1 MTIANLLRSLAA
13 IMLIVA
19 LSGTALAY
27 WTAQRAAFFNERINL
42 AHESYEVH
50 LQLSGNTYQLFKQYG
65 DAMLI
70 GDRDQGTGEAELIR
84 LIRANIRSIRVLIG
98 QEIDLVGDEEIEEL
112 ELLSQI
118 ERKIEDLIARFE
130 VVRKDTAVEQFGRN
144 WTGMSVMLDD
154 EIDREFHF
162 MIGAALA
169 EELEEVEETRTAVAR
184 HLQLANRIAGFLV
197 FLAMSVAA
205 GALWIYTRQ
214 IVHPMQRLMQGV
226 SALADGKF
234 ERRMV
239 LPGRSEISQ
248 IGGVMDDMAAMV
260 EARTQSLTTQNTAL
274 EAAVQSRTTELENL
288 LQKSRLAEDAR
299 RQMLA
304 DVSHELRT
312 PLTIIQGES
321 DVALRG
327 ADKTVEEYREALRRT
342 RETAKH
348 TNLLVNDLLFI
359 SREEA
364 GQTRLKRER
373 VDLKQLLLDTIA
385 VFGPDIPFVSDLERA
400 EMSLDVS
407 RIRQCIAAMIQNARR
422 YGGPEVLVRL
432 LRTPTGYRVCV
443 EDNGPGLPD
452 NEKEKAFERFFRGS
466 NAADQYEDGAGLGL
480 PVVRSI
486 ARAHGGNALLRDRTG
501 GGLSSIMELPISA
514 PLRVVSQS

>member
-1 MTIANLLRSLAA
+1 MSIANLLRALAA
-13 IMLIVA
+13 LMLMVA
-19 LSGTALAY
+19 LSGAALAY
-27 WTAQRAAFFNERINL
+27 WSAKRAAFFNERINL
-42 AHESYEVH
+42 AHQSYEMH

-70 GDRDQGTGEAELIR
+70 GDRDQGMGEAELIR
-84 LIRANIRSIRVLIG
+84 LIRENIRTIRGLIG
-98 QEIDLVGDEEIEEL
+98 QEIELVGDEEIEEL

-144 WTGMSVMLDD
+144 WTGLSVMLDD
-154 EIDREFHF
+154 EIDRDFHS
-162 MIGAALA
+162 MIQMALE
-169 EELEEVEETRTAVAR
+169 EELEEVEETRTAAAHYLQMANTVAV
-184 HLQLANRIAGFLV
+184 FLV
-197 FLAMSVAA
+197 VLALGVVA
-205 GALWIYTRQ
+205 GALWIYTRA
-214 IVHPMQRLMQGV
+214 ILRPMRRLMQGV

-234 ERRMV
+234 AQRMNFE
-239 LPGRSEISQ
+239 GRNEIAE
-248 IGGVMDDMAAMV
+248 IGGVMDGMAAMV
-260 EARTQSLTTQNTAL
+260 EARTQSLTTQNT
-274 EAAVQSRTTELENL
+274 ELEEAVRVRTAELEEL
-288 LQKSRLAEDAR
+288 LEKSRVAEEAR

-327 ADKTVEEYREALRRT
+327 ADKTIDEYREALRRT

-373 VDLKQLLLDTIA
+373 VDLKKLLQEAIA
-385 VFGPDIPFVSDLERA
+385 VFDPDIPVITDLDSA
-400 EMSLDVS
+400 EMSLDIS
-407 RIRQCIAAMIQNARR
+407 RIRQCLAAMIQNARR
-422 YGGPEVLVRL
+422 YGGPDISVRL
-432 LRTPTGYRVCV
+432 LRTPAGYRVSV

-452 NEKEKAFERFFRGS
+452 AEKEKAFERFFRGS
-466 NAADQYEDGAGLGL
+466 NAAGQYEDGAGLGL
-480 PVVRSI
+480 PVVRAI
-486 ARAHGGNALLRDRTG
+486 AQAHGGNALLQDRDG
-501 GGLSSIMELPISA
+501 GGLSSIMELPLSS
-514 PLRVVSQS
+514 PLRVVSES

>member
-1 MTIANLLRSLAA
+1 MTIANLLRVLAA

-19 LSGTALAY
+19 LCGTALAY

-70 GDRDQGTGEAELIR
+70 GDRDRGMGEAELIR
-84 LIRANIRSIRVLIG
+84 LIRANIRSIRSLIG
-98 QEIDLVGDEEIEEL
+98 QEIELVGDEEIEEL

-118 ERKIEDLIARFE
+118 ERKIEDLITRFE

-144 WTGMSVMLDD
+144 WTGLSVMLDD
-154 EIDREFHF
+154 EIDRDFHS
-162 MIGAALA
+162 MINAALA
-169 EELEEVEETRTAVAR
+169 EELEEVEETRIIAAH
-184 HLQLANRIAGFLV
+184 HLKLANGVAIFLV
-197 FLAMSVAA
+197 LLALSVAA
-205 GALWIYTRQ
+205 GALWIYTRA
-214 IVHPMQRLMQGV
+214 IVHPMRRLMKGV
-226 SALADGKF
+226 SALADGNF
-234 ERRMV
+234 SHRMA
-239 LPGRSEISQ
+239 LRGRSEISE
-248 IGGVMDDMAAMV
+248 IGGVMDSMAAMV
-260 EARTQSLTTQNTAL
+260 EARTQSLTTQNTEL
-274 EAAVQSRTTELENL
+274 EEAVRNRTEELENL
-288 LQKSRLAEDAR
+288 LRKSRVAEDAR

-327 ADKTVEEYREALRRT
+327 QDKTVEEYREALRRT
-342 RETAKH
+342 RETARH

-364 GQTRLKRER
+364 GQTRMKLER
-373 VDLKQLLLDTIA
+373 VDLKQLLQDAID
-385 VFGPDIPFVSDLERA
+385 VFSPDIPFTSDLQSA
-400 EMSLDVS
+400 EMALDVS

-422 YGGPEVLVRL
+422 YGGPKIEVRL
-432 LRTPTGYRVCV
+432 MRTAAGYRICV

-452 NEKEKAFERFFRGS
+452 DEKEKAFERFFRGS

-486 ARAHGGNALLRDRTG
+486 ARAHGGNALLCDRDG
-501 GGLSSIMELPISA
+501 GGLSSIMELPVSA

>member
-1 MTIANLLRSLAA
+1 MSIANLLRGLAA
-13 IMLIVA
+13 LMLIVA

-42 AHESYEVH
+42 AHESYEMH

-70 GDRDQGTGEAELIR
+70 GDRDEGMGEAELIR
-84 LIRANIRSIRVLIG
+84 LIRENIRSIRALIG

-112 ELLSQI
+112 ELLSHI

-144 WTGMSVMLDD
+144 WTGLSVMLDD
-154 EIDREFHF
+154 EIDRDFHS
-162 MIGAALA
+162 MIQAALT
-169 EELEEVEETRTAVAR
+169 EELEEVEETRTAAA
-184 HLQLANRIAGFLV
+184 HHMQLANRITIFLV
-197 FLAMSVAA
+197 VLALGVVA

-214 IVHPMQRLMQGV
+214 ILHPMQRLMKGV
-226 SALADGKF
+226 SALADGRF
-234 ERRMV
+234 DERMS
-239 LPGRSEISQ
+239 LAGRSEISE
-248 IGGVMDDMAAMV
+248 IGNVMDSMAAMV
-260 EARTQSLTTQNTAL
+260 EERTRSLTTQNT
-274 EAAVQSRTTELENL
+274 ELEEAVRDRTAELEEL
-288 LQKSRLAEDAR
+288 LQKSRHAEHAR

-327 ADKTVEEYREALRRT
+327 ADKTVEEYREALHRT

-348 TNLLVNDLLFI
+348 TNLLVNDLLFT

-364 GQTRLKRER
+364 GQSRLKLER
-373 VDLKQLLLDTIA
+373 VDLKQLVHDAIA
-385 VFGPDIPFVSDLERA
+385 VFGPDIPVITDLESA
-400 EMSLDVS
+400 EISLDVS

-422 YGGPEVLVRL
+422 YGGPEIVVRL
-432 LRTPTGYRVCV
+432 LRSSTGYRLSV

-452 NEKEKAFERFFRGS
+452 DEKEKAFERFFRGS
-466 NAADQYEDGAGLGL
+466 NAADRYEDGAGLGL

-486 ARAHGGNALLRDRTG
+486 ARAHGGIALLRDRDG
-501 GGLSSIMELPISA
+501 GGLSSIMELPTSA

>member
-1 MTIANLLRSLAA
+1 MSIANLLRGLAA
-13 IMLIVA
+13 LMLIVA
-19 LSGTALAY
+19 LCGTALAY
-27 WTAQRAAFFNERINL
+27 WTSQRAAFFNERINL

-50 LQLSGNTYQLFKQYG
+50 LKLSSNTYQLFKQYG

-70 GDRDQGTGEAELIR
+70 GDRDEGMGEAELIR
-84 LIRANIRSIRVLIG
+84 LIRQNIRSIRALIG

-118 ERKIEDLIARFE
+118 ERKIEDLITRFE

-144 WTGMSVMLDD
+144 WTGLSVMLDD
-154 EIDREFHF
+154 DIDRDFHS
-162 MIGAALA
+162 MIQSALA
-169 EELEEVEETRTAVAR
+169 EELEEVQDTRAAAEQ
-184 HLQLANRIAGFLV
+184 HQKAANTITLFLV
-197 FLAMSVAA
+197 ILALAVVAI
-205 GALWIYTRQ
+205 ALWIYTTQ
-214 IVHPMQRLMQGV
+214 IVQPMQRLMRGV
-226 SALADGKF
+226 NALAEGRFDH
-234 ERRMV
+234 RMAIR
-239 LPGRSEISQ
+239 GRNEIAE
-248 IGGVMDDMAAMV
+248 IGGVMDDMAATV
-260 EARTQSLTTQNTAL
+260 EARTQSLTSQN
-274 EAAVQSRTTELENL
+274 TELEEAVRTRTSELEQL
-288 LQKSRLAEDAR
+288 LRKSRAAENAR

-327 ADKTVEEYREALRRT
+327 EDKTVEEYREALRRT

-364 GQTRLKRER
+364 GQTKLKRER
-373 VDLKQLLLDTIA
+373 VDLQNLVQEAVA
-385 VFGPDIPFVSDLERA
+385 VFGPDIPVVTDITQA
-400 EMSLDVS
+400 DMSLDVS

-422 YGGPEVLVRL
+422 YGGPEIIVRL
-432 LRTPTGYRVCV
+432 LRTANGYRLCV

-452 NEKEKAFERFFRGS
+452 DEKEKAFERFFRGS
-466 NAADQYEDGAGLGL
+466 NAADRYEDGAGLGL

-486 ARAHGGNALLRDRTG
+486 ARAHGGNALLQDREG
-501 GGLSSIMELPISA
+501 GGLSSIMDLPLTP
-514 PLRVVSQS
+514 PLRVVS

>member
-1 MTIANLLRSLAA
+1 MTIANLLRILAA

-19 LSGTALAY
+19 LSGSVLAY

-70 GDRDQGTGEAELIR
+70 GDRDEGRGEAELIR
-84 LIRANIRSIRVLIG
+84 LIRQNIRSIRYLIG
-98 QEIDLVGDEEIEEL
+98 QEIDLVGNEEVEEL
-112 ELLSQI
+112 ELLARI

-130 VVRKDTAVEQFGRN
+130 VVRKDTALDQFERN
-144 WTGMSVMLDD
+144 WTGLSVMLDD
-154 EIDREFHF
+154 EIDREFHK
-162 MIGAALA
+162 MINAALD
-169 EELEEVEETRTAVAR
+169 EELEEVGETRAAAAR
-184 HLQLANRIAGFLV
+184 HLRVANSVAFFLV
-197 FLAMSVAA
+197 LLALSVSG

-214 IVHPMQRLMQGV
+214 IVQPMRRLMQGV

-234 ERRMV
+234 SQRID
-239 LPGRSEISQ
+239 LKGRSEISE
-248 IGGVMDDMAAMV
+248 IGGVMDTMAAMV
-260 EARTQSLTTQNTAL
+260 EARTQSLTSQNTEL
-274 EAAVQSRTTELENL
+274 EEAVRSRTTELENL
-288 LQKSRLAEDAR
+288 LEKSRVAEDAR

-359 SREEA
+359 SREES
-364 GQTRLKRER
+364 GQTRLKLER
-373 VDLKQLLLDTIA
+373 VDLRQLLSDAIG
-385 VFGPDIPFVSDLERA
+385 VFGPDIPIFTDLDSVEI
-400 EMSLDVS
+400 SLDVS
-407 RIRQCIAAMIQNARR
+407 RIRQCVAAMIQNARR
-422 YGGPEVLVRL
+422 YGGPEIAVRL
-432 LRTPTGYRVCV
+432 LRTSTGYRICV

-452 NEKEKAFERFFRGS
+452 DEKKRAFERFFRGS

-486 ARAHGGNALLRDRTG
+486 ARAHGGNALLQDRAG
-501 GGLSSIMELPISA
+501 GGLSSIMELPAST